1 MRRRFNETKEYCFF
15 RGRTHDNDRTPSIEK
30 AKILV
35 NRQNSLRQN
44 SPKKAE
50 KTVPEKVV
58 PTKHIVKYVHTN

>member
-1 MRRRFNETKEYCFF
+1 MKQKSTACFVAELMTMTK
-15 RGRTHDNDRTPSIEK
+15 TPSIET

-58 PTKHIVKYVHTN
+58 PTKHIVKSVHTN